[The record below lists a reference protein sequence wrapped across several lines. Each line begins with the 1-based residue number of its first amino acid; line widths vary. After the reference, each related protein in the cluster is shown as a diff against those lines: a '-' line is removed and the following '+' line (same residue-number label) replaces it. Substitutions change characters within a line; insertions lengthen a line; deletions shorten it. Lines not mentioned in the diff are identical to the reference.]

1 MKQILYLLSAFLL
14 LIACNERGEKV
25 VHIHQY
31 NDNYFEQQLAYLDEL
46 IDDDDENAHAY
57 FLKAKLYIDNKE
69 YSKALIEV
77 EKAIKLEPNFPNY
90 YFLQGQIFYKQQA
103 WKKALDVISKA
114 EKLGMKQIEL
124 YELLAKIHTELQH
137 TTDAEQYINRISQL
151 DPDNYN
157 LNFLRAINSYYVS
170 DTLYAVRRFELAIKD
185 SLNIEEC
192 LHYLAKIHIARKQY
206 DQAIIKID
214 KVINRLDNPIDF
226 FLLKAEMIEQQG
238 FVDSA
243 FVLYKESWKLDTL
256 HQGINQHLAKLVY
269 QRKDYDSTL
278 YYLVKLKNDSSFD
291 NHLLRADAYFGL
303 RDYPNSIEYYQ
314 KALLYERETEYI
326 SRQLSRIEWR
336 INYRKKQEF
345 AKDSIQKSIDNK
357 LKIKKDSL

>member
-1 MKQILYLLSAFLL
+1 MKQILYLLSAFLFL
-14 LIACNERGEKV
+14 VACDKRGEKV
-25 VHIHQY
+25 IHIHQY

-46 IDDDDENAHAY
+46 IDDDENSHAY
-57 FLKAKLYIDNKE
+57 FLKAKLYRDHDE
-69 YSKALIEV
+69 YSKALVEV
-77 EKAIKLEPNFPNY
+77 QKAIKLEPNFPNY
-90 YFLQGQIFYKQQA
+90 YFLQGQIFYKQKS

-137 TTDAEQYINRISQL
+137 ITDAEQYINRISQL

-192 LHYLAKIHIARKQY
+192 LYYLAKIHVARKQY

-214 KVINRLDNPIDF
+214 KVINRLENPIELY
-226 FLLKAEMIEQQG
+226 LLKAKMIEQQG

-243 FVLYKESWKLDTL
+243 FVLYKEAWTLDTL
-256 HQGINQHLAKLVY
+256 HQGLNQQLAKLVY
-269 QRKDYDSTL
+269 QKKYYDSTL
-278 YYLVKLKNDSSFD
+278 YYIEKLKNDSSFD

-303 RDYPNSIEYYQ
+303 RDYSTSTEYYQ

-336 INYRKKQEF
+336 INYRKKQQF
-345 AKDSIQKSIDNK
+345 VKDSIQKLVQNN
-357 LKIKKDSL
+357 LEVKKDSL